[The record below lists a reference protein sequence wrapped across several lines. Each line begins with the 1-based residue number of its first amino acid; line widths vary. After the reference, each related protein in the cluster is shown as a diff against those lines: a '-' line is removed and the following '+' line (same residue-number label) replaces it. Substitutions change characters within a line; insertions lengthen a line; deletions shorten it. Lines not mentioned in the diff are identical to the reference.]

1 MGLRLDLHE
10 ELCTLLGSRN
20 VYFQPP
26 ESIKMEYPA
35 IVYERSTIDTRYAN
49 GKPYTNQKG
58 YKVTSIGRDPDS
70 SVPDKLALLP
80 FCRFDRHYRVSNL
93 NHDVFLLYY

>member
-1 MGLRLDLHE
+1 MGLRPELHE

-26 ESIKMEYPA
+26 ETVKMEYPA
-35 IVYERSTIDTRYAN
+35 IVYERSVIDSRYAN
-49 GKPYTNQKG
+49 GKPYTTRKG
-58 YKVTSIGRDPDS
+58 YKVTFIGRDPDS
-70 SVPDKLALLP
+70 PIPDKLALLP
-80 FCRFDRHYRVSNL
+80 FCRFDRHYLFENL